1 MRRFRSIQPPRG
13 GQSGLTMIEVLIT
26 IVIVSFGLLGIAG
39 MLVRSVDSGMVST
52 SRSIAVMQANEMA
65 DRMRANLSGLRDGS
79 YNTMNYTAVS
89 NCSSPC
95 LSGQCSSA
103 DQALFDFCLW
113 NAQNQ
118 KKLPFGRGSIA
129 QRADLGAGCATAQFF
144 CAFDITI
151 SWDESKTG
159 NIASLKQY
167 VLRVE
172 P

>member
-1 MRRFRSIQPPRG
+1 MRRFLPIQPPPG

-39 MLVRSVDSGMVST
+39 MLVRSLDSGMVST

-65 DRMRANLSGLRDGS
+65 DRMRANLSGLRNGS
-79 YNTMNYTAVS
+79 YNAMNFTAVS
-89 NCSSPC
+89 SCSSPC
-95 LSGQCSSA
+95 LTGQCGPA
-103 DQALFDFCLW
+103 DQALLDFCLW

-118 KKLPFGRGSIA
+118 KKLPLGRGSIS
-129 QRADLGAGCATAQFF
+129 QRSDLGAGCATAQFF